1 MHQPIVQM
9 VQLDYMED
17 LQSMMEYFK
26 YVIMKCGVLYVTIIT
41 GIMLILMLFVMSW
54 DTQFIVIKSDY
65 HLTIYVQ

>member
-17 LQSMMEYFK
+17 LQSMMEHFRC
-26 YVIMKCGVLYVTIIT
+26 VMMKCGVLYVTIVT

-54 DTQFIVIKSDY
+54 DTQFIVMKSDY